1 MYFVVLHKQIQESRD
16 PRSPQLKVRTELTA
30 WCVTGSLFTRFIPT
44 RDDLDG
50 FTQWLFVGC
59 GNPFLCGDAEQSW
72 TPEGEFTPGLE
83 PWVSFPQDNPGQAD
97 GSFKQT
103 SSLCSTTVLVARGML
118 VTWNIF
124 FPRKTLIR
132 AHRLGINSY
141 QDIWSKARIGINRKS
156 LTQGW
161 FLRKQAEHSNP
172 QEHFE
177 IKSAII
183 WARAGSKKVFQT
195 FHNGFSMILQGVH
208 CPMSTIMH
216 SNKENSSKP
225 ECIVLLFQHFVSV
238 KSWQGTEAS
247 ASQQTLAVM
256 GYFHLAPLPV
266 APAGALF
273 SRTAIH
279 KKWQRHNTYFPWAL
293 HFWHLRL
300 KMVPR
305 CSQNTPKSCRI
316 VAALFT
322 RHSFLIPVILIVINA
337 PCFSLECFKM
347 LGVVGA
353 YVLPAQLLQN
363 TAAYL

>member
-1 MYFVVLHKQIQESRD
+1 MVFPWSYKGFIVQWALLCIQTRRTLPSLNALFFCSR
-16 PRSPQLKVRTELTA
+16 
-30 WCVTGSLFTRFIPT
+30 
-44 RDDLDG
+44 
-50 FTQWLFVGC
+50 
-59 GNPFLCGDAEQSW
+59 
-72 TPEGEFTPGLE
+72 
-83 PWVSFPQDNPGQAD
+83 
-97 GSFKQT
+97 
-103 SSLCSTTVLVARGML
+103 
-118 VTWNIF
+118 
-124 FPRKTLIR
+124 
-132 AHRLGINSY
+132 
-141 QDIWSKARIGINRKS
+141 
-156 LTQGW
+156 
-161 FLRKQAEHSNP
+161 
-172 QEHFE
+172 
-177 IKSAII
+177 
-183 WARAGSKKVFQT
+183 
-195 FHNGFSMILQGVH
+195 
-208 CPMSTIMH
+208 
-216 SNKENSSKP
+216 
-225 ECIVLLFQHFVSV
+225 HFVSV

-279 KKWQRHNTYFPWAL
+279 KKWQQHNTYFPWAL
-293 HFWHLRL
+293 QFWHLRL
-300 KMVPR
+300 KMVPW